1 MSYTNKTLEELDV
14 LDDFLMNAVVATPGK
29 GEEFCRILL
38 SVLLQ
43 RKIGKIKV
51 IGQRMLP
58 ALTPN
63 MRGIRMDVEVQE
75 FDEKESEL
83 PANIYDIEPNLRKD
97 IHLPRHNRFYQAKI
111 DGRHLK
117 SGEKKFAELPNL
129 YVITIT
135 NFDPFGYD
143 YMMYR
148 IRNQCIEVTDLCYD
162 DGLEF
167 IYFYTGG
174 HKGGS
179 ETIKAMLRYL
189 QDSNRQNVTDETTK
203 QINSIVEQVR
213 ALPEVRNEYM
223 TLGDIIDYEREEA
236 AEEAATEATRAVL
249 LECILACLRR
259 QGEVSE
265 ELENK
270 LKEAEDTDTLREWY
284 NLALEST
291 DNEKFIL
298 AIQ

>member
-1 MSYTNKTLEELDV
+1 
-14 LDDFLMNAVVATPGK
+14 
-29 GEEFCRILL
+29 LL
-38 SVLLQ
+38 TC
-43 RKIGKIKV
+43 K
-51 IGQRMLP
+51 
-58 ALTPN
+58 
-63 MRGIRMDVEVQE
+63 
-75 FDEKESEL
+75 
-83 PANIYDIEPNLRKD
+83 
-97 IHLPRHNRFYQAKI
+97 
-111 DGRHLK
+111 
-117 SGEKKFAELPNL
+117 
-129 YVITIT
+129 
-135 NFDPFGYD
+135 
-143 YMMYR
+143 
-148 IRNQCIEVTDLCYD
+148 
-162 DGLEF
+162 
-167 IYFYTGG
+167 
-174 HKGGS
+174 
-179 ETIKAMLRYL
+179 
-189 QDSNRQNVTDETTK
+189 QNVTDETTK

>member
-1 MSYTNKTLEELDV
+1 
-14 LDDFLMNAVVATPGK
+14 
-29 GEEFCRILL
+29 LL
-38 SVLLQ
+38 TC
-43 RKIGKIKV
+43 K
-51 IGQRMLP
+51 
-58 ALTPN
+58 
-63 MRGIRMDVEVQE
+63 
-75 FDEKESEL
+75 
-83 PANIYDIEPNLRKD
+83 
-97 IHLPRHNRFYQAKI
+97 
-111 DGRHLK
+111 
-117 SGEKKFAELPNL
+117 
-129 YVITIT
+129 
-135 NFDPFGYD
+135 
-143 YMMYR
+143 
-148 IRNQCIEVTDLCYD
+148 
-162 DGLEF
+162 
-167 IYFYTGG
+167 
-174 HKGGS
+174 
-179 ETIKAMLRYL
+179 
-189 QDSNRQNVTDETTK
+189 QNVTDETTK

-236 AEEAATEATRAVL
+236 AEEAEQNVL